1 MTYSFKN
8 CRECSK
14 KHEGLNCAI
23 QNSFTETGNVTLHEG
38 LGFDK
43 ELRSIRGSLKVEAT
57 KKLSWKN
64 ASKGG
69 KCELSQI
76 KNNPEYDDGIPEDIR
91 KRIARVNDELKLRQE
106 SIDLLKGRLTKQIT
120 GIKETIT
127 KVLDKDTS
135 LVE

>member
-14 KHEGLNCAI
+14 KHKGLNFAI
-23 QNSFTETGNVTLHEG
+23 QNSFTGTGNVTLHEV

-43 ELRSIRGSLKVEAT
+43 ELRRGSLKVEAT

-69 KCELSQI
+69 SVSFPKSRTTQNMMMAFQ
-76 KNNPEYDDGIPEDIR
+76 KTSG
-91 KRIARVNDELKLRQE
+91 
-106 SIDLLKGRLTKQIT
+106 KGSP
-120 GIKETIT
+120 G
-127 KVLDKDTS
+127 
-135 LVE
+135 